1 VRTGSIVVLNGAP
14 RSGKSTTVAAIQET
28 LRGTWMNLG
37 VDVSRLTTP
46 PSAQP
51 GIGLRPGEQA
61 HPSAVL
67 RPVLYAAFWESV
79 AAHARVGLDVAV
91 DVGLYEPSLARDAAE
106 RLAGL
111 PVLFVGVRCPLAV
124 VLERRGAD
132 PGEPTPTP
140 VLRWQDK
147 VHAHWEYDLEID
159 TSVLTPRECASAIGK
174 ALVDPPV
181 PSAFAQL
188 ATFLT

>member
-1 VRTGSIVVLNGAP
+1 MRTGSIVVLNGAP

-37 VDVSRLTTP
+37 VDVFRQATP

-51 GIGLRPGEQA
+51 GIGVRPGEPA

-67 RPVLYAAFWESV
+67 RPVLYAALWESV

-91 DVGLYEPSLARDAAE
+91 DVGLYEPPLARDAAE

-111 PVLFVGVRCPLAV
+111 PVLFVGVLCPLAV
-124 VLERRGAD
+124 VLERRGAE
-132 PGEPTPTP
+132 PGEPTPAP
-140 VLRWQDK
+140 VLRWQDE
-147 VHAHWEYDLEID
+147 VHAHWEYDVEID
-159 TSVLTPRECASAIGK
+159 TSVLTPRECASAIGR

-188 ATFLT
+188 ATFLA